1 MTKELDHILRCRDCG
16 TTYLNIPKD
25 VNSDTPI
32 HCSRCGEYMGR
43 WFEIE
48 TEFAN
53 QGGQSGV
60 FKMDHG
66 QITEIEE
73 N

>member
-1 MTKELDHILRCRDCG
+1 
-16 TTYLNIPKD
+16 
-25 VNSDTPI
+25 
-32 HCSRCGEYMGR
+32 MGR